1 MRVRKSRDRTGRKVY
16 LSNWLTIIRAT
27 IHTFYRE
34 SWRGHLG
41 TLQRWRRLHSVNLAA
56 SKSMN
61 QRDCQAFETDRRL
74 AKNNGTSPRTTVGAI
89 PWNYDRSELVADGV
103 IHFVGVGM
111 GLGATTTLIVLT
123 TGSNTS
129 IHPVIVAGYALCLL
143 SMLVFS
149 AAYNLCPVSPR
160 KWLLRRFDQSAI
172 YLLIAATYTPFITQ
186 LNDRDLAAS
195 LLVALWSAAAV
206 GIVLRLL
213 FPGRF
218 DRLSVLLYIAMGWS
232 GIIAYDKAV
241 ASLSGS
247 ILTFIA
253 TGGVLYTL
261 GVIFHLWERL
271 RYQNAIWHACV
282 LLGAACHFNAVWDLA
297 IA

>member
-1 MRVRKSRDRTGRKVY
+1 
-16 LSNWLTIIRAT
+16 
-27 IHTFYRE
+27 
-34 SWRGHLG
+34 
-41 TLQRWRRLHSVNLAA
+41 
-56 SKSMN
+56 
-61 QRDCQAFETDRRL
+61 
-74 AKNNGTSPRTTVGAI
+74 
-89 PWNYDRSELVADGV
+89 
-103 IHFVGVGM
+103 M
-111 GLGATTTLIVLT
+111 GLGAATTLIVLT
-123 TGSNTS
+123 CGSSAS

-143 SMLVFS
+143 TMLVFS

-195 LLVALWSAAAV
+195 LLVALWSAAVV

-218 DRLSVLLYIAMGWS
+218 DRLSVVLYIAMGWS
-232 GIIAYDKAV
+232 GIIAFDKAV

-271 RYQNAIWHACV
+271 RYQNAIWHAFV
-282 LLGAACHFNAVWDLA
+282 LLGAACHFTAVWDLA

>member
-1 MRVRKSRDRTGRKVY
+1 MNERGSRA
-16 LSNWLTIIRAT
+16 I
-27 IHTFYRE
+27 
-34 SWRGHLG
+34 
-41 TLQRWRRLHSVNLAA
+41 
-56 SKSMN
+56 
-61 QRDCQAFETDRRL
+61 ETDRRL
-74 AKNNGTSPRTTVGAI
+74 EKSKIASLRTTVGAI
-89 PWNYDRSELVADGV
+89 PWNYDRSELFADRV

-123 TGSNTS
+123 CGSSAS

-143 SMLVFS
+143 TMLVFS

-195 LLVALWSAAAV
+195 LLVALWSAAVV

-218 DRLSVLLYIAMGWS
+218 DRLSVVLYIAMGWS
-232 GIIAYDKAV
+232 GIIAFDKAV

-271 RYQNAIWHACV
+271 RYQNAIWHAFV
-282 LLGAACHFNAVWDLA
+282 LLGAACHFTAVWDLA